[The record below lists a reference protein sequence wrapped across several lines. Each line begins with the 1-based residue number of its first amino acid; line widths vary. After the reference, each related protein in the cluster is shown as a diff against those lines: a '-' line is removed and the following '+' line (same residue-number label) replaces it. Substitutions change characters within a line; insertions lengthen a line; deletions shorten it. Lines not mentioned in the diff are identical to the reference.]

1 MHPSCLAP
9 INGPALHLVMI
20 VTATAEGVCLIG
32 SCLSICLSVYLSVC
46 LLMPSNSIAAAHPAP
61 SPGLHQAAPDPPVPG
76 QLRVAFSLESQS
88 YYPALHD
95 RGIMDTYDIEMTY
108 RRCSHVPVFKL
119 WQTRNKLQT
128 EALLGVGGP
137 PPPFEARQD
146 AVVYVNSNCGAHSGR
161 DKAVQQLMKL
171 GNVPV
176 HSYGA
181 CLRNRDSP
189 SSTVS
194 PNEDAAA
201 KRRRMTSEKLQLFTG
216 YKFCI
221 VMENA
226 VEMDWMD
233 EKIWDGLAAGCVPV
247 YLGAPNAAR
256 DFLPSPDSVLD
267 LGALGT
273 VEALEQ
279 ELLRLMKDKEAWNK
293 IAFGWR
299 DRPLSDLAAGFL
311 RQVRGRLD
319 EEGTGQ
325 CRLCKFVAQQR
336 LVSAGSSDLAG
347 PTAGATRGGL
357 SRARLRHT
365 HCMRNDTWLAEER
378 EAKGSLRKINL

>member
-1 MHPSCLAP
+1 M
-9 INGPALHLVMI
+9 
-20 VTATAEGVCLIG
+20 
-32 SCLSICLSVYLSVC
+32 
-46 LLMPSNSIAAAHPAP
+46 
-61 SPGLHQAAPDPPVPG
+61 
-76 QLRVAFSLESQS
+76 AFSFESQS
-88 YYPALHD
+88 YYPALHS
-95 RGIMDTYDIEMTY
+95 RRIMDTYEIEMTY
-108 RRCSHVPVFKL
+108 RRCSHVPVSNQ
-119 WQTRNKLQT
+119 WQKRTKIQT
-128 EALLGVGGP
+128 EALLGVDGP

-161 DKAVQQLMKL
+161 DKAVQRLMKL

-181 CLRNRDSP
+181 CLRNRDFP
-189 SSTVS
+189 SSTV
-194 PNEDAAA
+194 PANEDAAA
-201 KRRRMTSEKLQLFTG
+201 RKQRMTSEKLQLMKG

-221 VMENA
+221 AMDNA
-226 VEMDWMD
+226 VEVDWMD
-233 EKIWDGLAAGCVPV
+233 EKVWDGLAAGCVPV
-247 YLGAPNAAR
+247 SLGAPNAAR

-267 LGALGT
+267 LGALGS

-293 IAFGWR
+293 MAFGWR
-299 DRPLSDLAAGFL
+299 NMPLSDLPAGFL

-336 LVSAGSSDLAG
+336 LISARSSNIKG
-347 PTAGATRGGL
+347 PFAAASSGRL

-365 HCMRNDTWLAEER
+365 HCMHNDTWLAEER
-378 EAKGSLRKINL
+378 EAKGIRRKIPW